1 MQDILKRR
9 ANRKTVIAY
18 ILLVITIFTI
28 LLGLYL
34 IREQIQELAIYEQE
48 RIDDAKKSDPNG
60 FLYQVIIRM
69 SFIVIIFFVC
79 QVLLRL
85 YRYNILKADHYLA
98 CADAFILCKDL
109 TTEQKQNFEA
119 LLISI
124 TTEKVSL
131 IVPKSPAFPFMGTKD
146 KEKKETD
153 KKEKK
158 DETN

>member
-9 ANRKTVIAY
+9 ANKKTVIAY
-18 ILLVITIFTI
+18 ILLVITVFTI

-34 IREQIQELAIYEQE
+34 IREQIQELAVYEQE
-48 RIDDAKKSDPNG
+48 RISDDNKGDPNG
-60 FLYQVIIRM
+60 FLYEVIIRM
-69 SFIVIIFFVC
+69 SFIIIIFFVC

-98 CADAFILCKDL
+98 CADAFVLCKDL
-109 TTEQKQNFEA
+109 TMEQKQNFEA

-131 IVPKSPAFPFMGTKD
+131 IVPKSPTFPFMGTKD
-146 KEKKETD
+146 KVTKDGTKGKE
-153 KKEKK
+153 
-158 DETN
+158 DETK